1 MHRHA
6 ADGRTGKYTPCHKA
20 EELKLAVWR
29 DERQLLV
36 YFEALVPNTRVE
48 GAVVELVRILERQR
62 AVRHASEPAVAINC
76 AIYVACDC
84 ESVAATNAG
93 SSS

>member
-6 ADGRTGKYTPCHKA
+6 AGGRIGKYTPCHKA
-20 EELKLAVWR
+20 EEFELAVRR

-36 YFEALVPNTRVE
+36 YFEALVPNTRVK

-62 AVRHASEPAVAINC
+62 AVRHASEPAVAIDC
-76 AIYVACDC
+76 AVYVACNR
-84 ESVAATNAG
+84 ESVAATNGG